1 MIDGAQLLAA
11 IDMLV
16 EEKKINRELIIE
28 GIKEGIAKAYE
39 KFFDPEA
46 ELEVDFDQFTGQI
59 RVFKKI
65 KIVKK
70 VEDDLLEVNL
80 KEGKVRFGEHVAIG
94 DVIKEQVD
102 SAEFSRLA
110 IMQVGQILKQHI
122 REAEKNSIYDEYISN
137 KDEIMSGIVANVEES
152 YILIEVGRTFAYLS
166 KASMIPSEVFN
177 PGEAIKFFVEEVGK
191 TKNAG
196 KLTASRT
203 STQFLTRLME
213 IEVPELFEKI
223 VEIKSAVRF
232 PGVRA
237 KIAVHSN
244 DDNVDPIGACIGQK
258 GIRVNAVSKQL
269 NGERIDLCIW
279 KEDPQEFITNA
290 LSPVKVISINLDKIK
305 KEASVIIPTE
315 QFSLAVGKNGSSAKL
330 VAQLTKWKINIIAY
344 ENAINDKIEF
354 QWNGNITP
362 DELTALQAK
371 LKENPHNN
379 RKPFNNNKRNFVQRN
394 NNNRNN
400 FRATTT
406 AKPGINQQ
414 PSIASKPIIN
424 HQIETTP
431 IVEQQIIE
439 QVQETVE
446 MDHNSSVFFEE
457 ICNQKVEEDEEAFDQ
472 YDEYYE
478 D

>member
-1 MIDGAQLLAA
+1 MIDGAQLLSA

-16 EEKKINRELIIE
+16 EEKKIDRQLIID

-39 KFFDPEA
+39 KHFDPEA
-46 ELEVDFDQFTGQI
+46 EIEVDFDQFTGQI

-80 KEGKVRFGEHVAIG
+80 KEAKIRFGENVAIG

-122 REAEKNSIYDEYISN
+122 REAEKNSIYDEYIGN
-137 KDEIMSGIVANVEES
+137 KNEILSGIIANVEES
-152 YILIEVGRTFAYLS
+152 YILIEVGRTFAYLP
-166 KASMIPSEVFN
+166 KANMIP
-177 PGEAIKFFVEEVGK
+177 GEIFKQGESIKFFVEDVGK

-203 STQFLTRLME
+203 SVDFLSKLMQ
-213 IEVPELFEKI
+213 IEVPELFEKV
-223 VEIKSAVRF
+223 VEIKSAVRL

-258 GIRVNAVSKQL
+258 GVRINAVSKQL

-279 KEDPQEFITNA
+279 KEDSQEFIINA
-290 LSPVKVISINLDKIK
+290 LSPVKVISISLDKEK
-305 KEASVIIPTE
+305 KKANVIIPTE
-315 QFSLAVGKNGSSAKL
+315 QFSLAVGKSGSSAKL

-344 ENAINDKIEF
+344 ENALNDKLDF
-354 QWNGNITP
+354 QWNGNITAE
-362 DELTALQAK
+362 ELLILQAK
-371 LKENPHNN
+371 LKDNARNN
-379 RKPFNNNKRNFVQRN
+379 RKPVNNNNNKKNVDQLKN
-394 NNNRNN
+394 NHPNN
-400 FRATTT
+400 F
-406 AKPGINQQ
+406 K
-414 PSIASKPIIN
+414 SIISSKPAIN
-424 HQIETTP
+424 KPVETEP
-431 IVEQQIIE
+431 IIE
-439 QVQETVE
+439 QPIIEQEQVFVE
-446 MDHNSSVFFEE
+446 MDQNSSLFFEE
-457 ICNQKVEEDEEAFDQ
+457 IDNQKQEENDEEFDQ

-478 D
+478 N